1 MIYVTADTHGEIDRF
16 KEKDIR
22 RLGRKDTLIVLGDFG
37 FLWDGS
43 KQEQKNLHW
52 LTKRRYKILFLD
64 GCHDNY
70 DMLKEY
76 PAEAFM
82 GGKARH
88 IGGSVY
94 YICRGSVLEIE
105 DKKLL
110 CFGGG
115 ESFDKE
121 DRVEGVNWWRA
132 EMPTSDELEWCIDNL
147 KACENQ
153 VDYILT
159 HDAPRK
165 LLDFTNIRSEDFQ
178 GNWLHA
184 FFDKLIDH
192 VQYRCWYFGR
202 YHRDQAISTKARAVF
217 CHVIPLE

>member
-1 MIYVTADTHGEIDRF
+1 M
-16 KEKDIR
+16 
-22 RLGRKDTLIVLGDFG
+22 
-37 FLWDGS
+37 
-43 KQEQKNLHW
+43 
-52 LTKRRYKILFLD
+52 
-64 GCHDNY
+64 
-70 DMLKEY
+70 
-76 PAEAFM
+76 
-82 GGKARH
+82 
-88 IGGSVY
+88 
-94 YICRGSVLEIE
+94 
-105 DKKLL
+105 
-110 CFGGG
+110 
-115 ESFDKE
+115 
-121 DRVEGVNWWRA
+121 EGVNWWRA

>member
-1 MIYVTADTHGEIDRF
+1 MVYLTGDTHGDIQRF
-16 KEKDIR
+16 KQGKLR
-22 RLGRKDTLIVLGDFG
+22 WLGKKDTVVVLGDFG
-37 FLWDGS
+37 FVWDGS
-43 KQEQKNLHW
+43 AAERKRLDW
-52 LTKRRYKILFLD
+52 LRKRPYTVLFLD
-64 GCHDNY
+64 GSHENY
-70 DMLKEY
+70 DLLAQY
-76 PAEAFM
+76 PETELF
-82 GGKARH
+82 GGRVQSL
-88 IGGSVY
+88 GGNVY
-94 YICRGSVLEIE
+94 HVCRGSVLEIE

>member
-76 PAEAFM
+76 PAEPFM
-82 GGKARH
+82 GGRARH
-88 IGGSVY
+88 IGGNVY

-153 VDYILT
+153 VD
-159 HDAPRK
+159 
-165 LLDFTNIRSEDFQ
+165 
-178 GNWLHA
+178 
-184 FFDKLIDH
+184 
-192 VQYRCWYFGR
+192 
-202 YHRDQAISTKARAVF
+202 
-217 CHVIPLE
+217 

>member
-64 GCHDNY
+64 GCHGN
-70 DMLKEY
+70 
-76 PAEAFM
+76 
-82 GGKARH
+82 
-88 IGGSVY
+88 VY

-184 FFDKLIDH
+184 FFDKLIDR

-217 CHVIPLE
+217 CNVIPLE

>member
-1 MIYVTADTHGEIDRF
+1 
-16 KEKDIR
+16 
-22 RLGRKDTLIVLGDFG
+22 
-37 FLWDGS
+37 
-43 KQEQKNLHW
+43 
-52 LTKRRYKILFLD
+52 
-64 GCHDNY
+64 
-70 DMLKEY
+70 
-76 PAEAFM
+76 M

-88 IGGSVY
+88 IGGCVY